1 MRLKKLTCIFL
12 ALVLAL
18 GGLLGLTVSAADA
31 EYEKN
36 CPLIYVEGFMSET
49 IYKNPGT
56 EQQEAVWPPSSD
68 VILGAVKEVLP
79 TLVTVAV
86 TKDWDKLSEALIP
99 AVNKFFSPVWLNKDG
114 EVDNNT
120 GVIFDYPSK
129 ATVLSGRELTFRYDW
144 RLSPLEIASK
154 LNEFIDFV

>member
-12 ALVLAL
+12 ALILAL

-56 EQQEAVWPPSSD
+56 AGSG
-68 VILGAVKEVLP
+68 LAAVKRRNP
-79 TLVTVAV
+79 
-86 TKDWDKLSEALIP
+86 
-99 AVNKFFSPVWLNKDG
+99 
-114 EVDNNT
+114 
-120 GVIFDYPSK
+120 
-129 ATVLSGRELTFRYDW
+129 RRC
-144 RLSPLEIASK
+144 
-154 LNEFIDFV
+154 